1 VRQKVTAH
9 GDEFEKR
16 IKTLTAA
23 LPSEDAAT
31 AALIA
36 ERLRSFPADTA
47 DPTAGREVFKKHC
60 AACHRIGEEGS
71 LVGPQLDGVGIR
83 GLERIL
89 EDVLDPNRN
98 VDVAFRVETLALDD
112 GRVLTGLFRR
122 EEGATLVFADQ
133 KGKEFT
139 VPAESIAQRKRSA
152 LSLMPANFGEALTE
166 SELHNLLADLLRQ
179 RAAVERS
186 E

>member
-1 VRQKVTAH
+1 VAH
-9 GDEFEKR
+9 GKEFEAR
-16 IKTLTAA
+16 IETLTAG
-23 LPSEDAAT
+23 LPSEDEAI
-31 AALIA
+31 AALISQ
-36 ERLRSFPADTA
+36 RVRSFPSGAA
-47 DPTAGREVFKKHC
+47 DPAAGRAVFKKHC

-98 VDVAFRVETLALDD
+98 VDVAFRVDTLALED

-122 EEGATLVFADQ
+122 EEGETQVFADQ
-133 KGKEFT
+133 KGQEFT
-139 VPAESIAQRKRSA
+139 VTAAEIVQRKRSPN
-152 LSLMPANFGEALTE
+152 SLMPANFHEALSETE
-166 SELHNLLADLLRQ
+166 LNHLLADLLQQ
-179 RAAVERS
+179 RAALPERA